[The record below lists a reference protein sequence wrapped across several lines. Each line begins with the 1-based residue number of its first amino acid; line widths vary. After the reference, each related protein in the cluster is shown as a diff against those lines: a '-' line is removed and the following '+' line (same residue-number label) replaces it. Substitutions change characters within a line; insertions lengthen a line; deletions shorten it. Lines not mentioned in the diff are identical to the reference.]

1 MLRVIDRQ
9 TITEEE
15 LLLKLGV
22 ILEIENLDAGAR
34 SSYAEHYAKR
44 SSGNRILFM
53 TIMPLPRASISYE
66 SCLNGYC
73 TVSIKLD
80 LKTT

>member
-22 ILEIENLDAGAR
+22 ILEIEYLNAVNR
-34 SSYAEHYAKR
+34 SSYAE
-44 SSGNRILFM
+44 
-53 TIMPLPRASISYE
+53 
-66 SCLNGYC
+66 
-73 TVSIKLD
+73 
-80 LKTT
+80 